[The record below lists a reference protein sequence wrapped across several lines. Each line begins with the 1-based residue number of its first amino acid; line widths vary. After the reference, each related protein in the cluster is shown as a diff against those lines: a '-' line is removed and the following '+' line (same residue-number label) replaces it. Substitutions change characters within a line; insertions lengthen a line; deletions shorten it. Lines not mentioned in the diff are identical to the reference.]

1 MIIEIRKAG
10 FVNKGAELMLHAA
23 LQKLKAR
30 YPDATFVMAPTTEK
44 SDHPF
49 RKLVQLGFYPK
60 ASLWRY
66 GIQWGNLAMLA
77 PRPLREMYGVVL
89 DKEVDVVIDAAG
101 FAYSDQWGDEPSI
114 ELAQSAKRWAR
125 NGTRVILLPQ
135 ALGPFTSEKIRTAMQ
150 GVVEHADLIFARERI
165 SFEHLTDLVG
175 QRDNIRQAPDF
186 TNLISGVLPA
196 NFDVEQNRFCIVPNC
211 RMLDK
216 TDQATRDAYLPF
228 LIECTR
234 YLLEK
239 GARPFVLVHEGQA
252 DLKLAEQLSTAV
264 GGINIIRESG
274 PLEIKGILG
283 ACDGTLGS
291 RFHGLVSALSQGV
304 PALATGWSH
313 KYQMLFE
320 DYGFADGLINV
331 TASPAEIRRKLDLV
345 TDQSTQIRTLIQTRT
360 GQLKQQSEQMWQDV
374 FKVIDPIARSRD
386 QQAQRKRAG
395 AA

>member
-23 LQKLKAR
+23 LQKLKTR

-66 GIQWGNLAMLA
+66 GIQWGNLANFA

-101 FAYSDQWGDEPSI
+101 FAYSDQWGDDPSI
-114 ELAQSAKRWAR
+114 ELAQSVKTWKK
-125 NGTRVILLPQ
+125 NGTLVILLPQ
-135 ALGPFTSEKIRTAMQ
+135 ALGPFTTEKIQAAMKT
-150 GVVEHADLIFARERI
+150 VAENVDLIFPRERV
-165 SFEHLTDLVG
+165 SYELLTDLTG
-175 QRDNIRQAPDF
+175 ERANIRQAPDF
-186 TNLISGVLPA
+186 TNLISGVIPA
-196 NFDVEQNRFCIVPNC
+196 DFDAEQNRFCIVPNC

-216 TDQATRDAYLPF
+216 TDQQTRDAYLPF
-228 LIECTR
+228 LITCTR

-239 GARPFVLVHEGQA
+239 GAKPFVLVHEGKG
-252 DLKLAEQLSTAV
+252 DLALAEKLSSAV
-264 GGINIIRESG
+264 GGIPIVRESG

-283 ACDGTLGS
+283 ACSGTLGS

-320 DYGFADGLINV
+320 DYGFPEGLVQV
-331 TASPAEIRRKLDLV
+331 TSDEAEIKRKLDLV
-345 TDQSTQIRTLIQTRT
+345 TDESARIAALIQTRT
-360 GQLKQQSEQMWQDV
+360 AELKQQSEQMWQQA
-374 FKVIDPIARSRD
+374 FEVIDQCESRHF
-386 QQAQRKRAG
+386 AAG
-395 AA
+395 AARSA

>member
-23 LQKLKAR
+23 LQKLKSR

-44 SDHPF
+44 SDHPY
-49 RKLVQLGFYPK
+49 RKLTQLGFLPK

-66 GIQWGNLAMLA
+66 GIQWGNLANLA
-77 PRPLREMYGVVL
+77 PRQLREMYGVVL

-114 ELAQSAKRWAR
+114 ELAQSTKAWAR

-135 ALGPFTSEKIRTAMQ
+135 ALGPFTTDKIQAAMKT
-150 GVVEHADLIFARERI
+150 VVDNVDLVFARERV
-165 SFEHLTDLVG
+165 SYEHLTRLTG
-175 QRDNIRQAPDF
+175 ERDNVRQAPDF

-196 NFDVEQNRFCIVPNC
+196 DFDVEQNRFCIVPNC

-216 TDQATRDAYLPF
+216 TDQQTRDAYLPF
-228 LIECTR
+228 LITCTR

-239 GARPFVLVHEGQA
+239 GAKPFVLVHEGKG
-252 DLKLAEQLSTAV
+252 DLALAEQVSAAV
-264 GGINIIRESG
+264 GGIPIVRESG

-283 ACDGTLGS
+283 ACSGTLGS

-320 DYGFADGLINV
+320 DYGFPEGLVQV
-331 TASPAEIRRKLDLV
+331 TSDEAEIKRKLDLV
-345 TDQSTQIRTLIQTRT
+345 TDDSARIAALIQART
-360 GQLKQQSEQMWQDV
+360 AALKQQSEQMWEQV
-374 FKVIDPIARSRD
+374 FAVTDPCQRNRRS
-386 QQAQRKRAG
+386 AG

>member
-23 LQKLKAR
+23 LQKLKTR

-66 GIQWGNLAMLA
+66 GIQWGNLANFA

-101 FAYSDQWGDEPSI
+101 FAYSDQWGDDPSI
-114 ELAQSAKRWAR
+114 ELAQSVKTWKK

-135 ALGPFTSEKIRTAMQ
+135 ALGPFTTEKIQAAMKT
-150 GVVEHADLIFARERI
+150 VAENVDLIFPRERV
-165 SFEHLTDLVG
+165 SYELLTDLTG
-175 QRDNIRQAPDF
+175 ERANIRQAPDF
-186 TNLISGVLPA
+186 TNLISGVIPA
-196 NFDVEQNRFCIVPNC
+196 DFDAEQNRFCIVPNC

-216 TDQATRDAYLPF
+216 TDQQTRDAYLPF
-228 LIECTR
+228 LITCTR

-239 GARPFVLVHEGQA
+239 GAKPFVLVHEGKG
-252 DLKLAEQLSTAV
+252 DLALAEKLSSAV
-264 GGINIIRESG
+264 GGIPIVRESG

-283 ACDGTLGS
+283 ACSGTLGS

-320 DYGFADGLINV
+320 DYGFPEGLVQV
-331 TASPAEIRRKLDLV
+331 TSDEAEIKRKLDLV
-345 TDQSTQIRTLIQTRT
+345 TDESARIAALIQTRT
-360 GQLKQQSEQMWQDV
+360 AELKQQSEQMWQQV
-374 FKVIDPIARSRD
+374 FDVIDQCQRSRPS
-386 QQAQRKRAG
+386 AG

>member
-23 LQKLKAR
+23 LQKLKTR

-66 GIQWGNLAMLA
+66 GIQWGNLANFA

-101 FAYSDQWGDEPSI
+101 FAYSDQWGDDPSI
-114 ELAQSAKRWAR
+114 ELAQSAKSWAK

-135 ALGPFTSEKIRTAMQ
+135 ALGPFTTDKIRAAMKT
-150 GVVEHADLIFARERI
+150 VVENVDLIFPRERV
-165 SFEHLTDLVG
+165 SYEHLTRLTG
-175 QRDNIRQAPDF
+175 EQAKIKQAPDF
-186 TNLISGVLPA
+186 TNLITGVIPA
-196 NFDVEQNRFCIVPNC
+196 DFNVEQNRFCIIPNC

-216 TDQATRDAYLPF
+216 TDQQTRDAYLPF
-228 LIECTR
+228 LISCTR

-239 GARPFVLVHEGQA
+239 GAKPFVLVHEGKN
-252 DLKLAEQLSTAV
+252 DLMLAEKLSAAV
-264 GGINIIRESG
+264 GGIPIVRESG

-283 ACDGTLGS
+283 ACSGTLGS

-320 DYGFADGLINV
+320 DYGFPEGLVEV
-331 TASPAEIRRKLDLV
+331 TSDEAEIKRKIDLV
-345 TDQSTQIRTLIQTRT
+345 TDESTRIAALIQTRT
-360 GQLKQQSEQMWQDV
+360 AELKMQSEQMWQQV
-374 FKVIDPIARSRD
+374 FDVIDQCERAR
-386 QQAQRKRAG
+386 QTQHHTVG

>member
-23 LQKLKAR
+23 LQKLKTR

-66 GIQWGNLAMLA
+66 GIQWGNLANFA

-101 FAYSDQWGDEPSI
+101 FAYSDQWGDEPSV
-114 ELAQSAKRWAR
+114 ELAQSAKTWKK

-135 ALGPFTSEKIRTAMQ
+135 ALGPFTTDKIQAAMKT
-150 GVVEHADLIFARERI
+150 VVENVDLVFPRERV
-165 SFEHLTDLVG
+165 SYEHLTALTG
-175 QRDNIRQAPDF
+175 EQAKIKQAPDF
-186 TNLISGVLPA
+186 TNLINGVIPA
-196 NFDVEQNRFCIVPNC
+196 DFDVKQNRFCIVSNF

-216 TDQATRDAYLPF
+216 TDQQTRDAYLPF
-228 LIECTR
+228 LITCTR

-239 GARPFVLVHEGQA
+239 GAKPFVLVHEGKG
-252 DLKLAEQLSTAV
+252 DLALAEKLSAAV
-264 GGINIIRESG
+264 GGIPIVRESG

-283 ACDGTLGS
+283 ACSGTLGS

-320 DYGFADGLINV
+320 DYGFPEGLVQV
-331 TASPAEIRRKLDLV
+331 TSDEAEIKRKLDLV
-345 TDQSTQIRTLIQTRT
+345 TDESARIAALIQTRT
-360 GQLKQQSEQMWQDV
+360 AELKQQSEQMWQQV
-374 FKVIDPIARSRD
+374 FDVIDQCQRSR
-386 QQAQRKRAG
+386 RSAG

>member
-23 LQKLKAR
+23 LQKLKTR

-66 GIQWGNLAMLA
+66 GIQWGNLANFA

-101 FAYSDQWGDEPSI
+101 FAYSDQWGDEPSV
-114 ELAQSAKRWAR
+114 ELAQSAKTWKK

-135 ALGPFTSEKIRTAMQ
+135 ALGPFTTDKIQAAMKT
-150 GVVEHADLIFARERI
+150 VVENVDLVFPRERV
-165 SFEHLTDLVG
+165 SYEHLTALTG
-175 QRDNIRQAPDF
+175 EQAKIKQAPDF
-186 TNLISGVLPA
+186 TNLISGVIPA
-196 NFDVEQNRFCIVPNC
+196 DFDVEQNRFCIVPNC

-216 TDQATRDAYLPF
+216 TDQQTRDAYLPF
-228 LIECTR
+228 LITCTR

-239 GARPFVLVHEGQA
+239 GAKPFVLVHEGKG
-252 DLKLAEQLSTAV
+252 DLALAEKLSAAV
-264 GGINIIRESG
+264 GGIPIVRESG

-283 ACDGTLGS
+283 ACSGTLGS

-320 DYGFADGLINV
+320 DYGFPEGLVQV
-331 TASPAEIRRKLDLV
+331 TGDEAEIKRKLDLV
-345 TDQSTQIRTLIQTRT
+345 TDDSARIAALIQTRT
-360 GQLKQQSEQMWQDV
+360 AQLKEQSEQMWQQV
-374 FKVIDPIARSRD
+374 FEVIDQCQRSRPS
-386 QQAQRKRAG
+386 AG

>member
-23 LQKLKAR
+23 LQKLKTR

-66 GIQWGNLAMLA
+66 GIQWGNLANFA

-101 FAYSDQWGDEPSI
+101 FAYSDQWGDDPSI
-114 ELAQSAKRWAR
+114 ELAQSVKTWKK

-135 ALGPFTSEKIRTAMQ
+135 ALGPFTTEKIQAAMKT
-150 GVVEHADLIFARERI
+150 VAENVDLIFPRERV
-165 SFEHLTDLVG
+165 SYELLTNLTG
-175 QRDNIRQAPDF
+175 ERANIKQAPDF
-186 TNLISGVLPA
+186 TNLISGVIPA
-196 NFDVEQNRFCIVPNC
+196 DFDAEQNRFCIVPNC

-216 TDQATRDAYLPF
+216 TDQQTRDAYLPF
-228 LIECTR
+228 LITCTR

-239 GARPFVLVHEGQA
+239 DAKPFVLVHEGKG
-252 DLKLAEQLSTAV
+252 DLALAEKLSAAV
-264 GGINIIRESG
+264 GGIPIVRESG

-283 ACDGTLGS
+283 ACSGTLGS

-320 DYGFADGLINV
+320 DYGFPEGLVQV
-331 TASPAEIRRKLDLV
+331 TSDETEIKRKLDLV
-345 TDQSTQIRTLIQTRT
+345 TDESARIAALIQTRT
-360 GQLKQQSEQMWQDV
+360 AALKQQSEQMWQQV
-374 FKVIDPIARSRD
+374 FDVIDQCQRSPS
-386 QQAQRKRAG
+386 AG

>member
-23 LQKLKAR
+23 LQKLKTR

-66 GIQWGNLAMLA
+66 GIQWGKLANFA

-101 FAYSDQWGDEPSI
+101 FAYSDQWGDEPSV
-114 ELAQSAKRWAR
+114 ELAQSANTWKK

-135 ALGPFTSEKIRTAMQ
+135 ALGPFTTDKIQAAMKT
-150 GVVEHADLIFARERI
+150 VVENVDLVFPRERV
-165 SFEHLTDLVG
+165 SYEHLTALTG
-175 QRDNIRQAPDF
+175 EQAKIKQAPDF
-186 TNLISGVLPA
+186 TNLISGVIPA
-196 NFDVEQNRFCIVPNC
+196 DFDVEQNRFCIVPNC

-216 TDQATRDAYLPF
+216 TDQQTRDAYLPF
-228 LIECTR
+228 LITCTR

-239 GARPFVLVHEGQA
+239 GAKPFVLVHEGKG
-252 DLKLAEQLSTAV
+252 DLALAEKLSAAV
-264 GGINIIRESG
+264 GGIPIVRESG

-283 ACDGTLGS
+283 ACSGTLGS

-320 DYGFADGLINV
+320 DYGFPEGLVQV
-331 TASPAEIRRKLDLV
+331 TGDEAEIKRKLDLV
-345 TDQSTQIRTLIQTRT
+345 TDDSARIAALIQTRT
-360 GQLKQQSEQMWQDV
+360 AQLKEQSEQMWQQV
-374 FKVIDPIARSRD
+374 FEVIDQCQRSRPS
-386 QQAQRKRAG
+386 AG

>member
-23 LQKLKAR
+23 QQKLKTR

-66 GIQWGNLAMLA
+66 GIQWGNLANLA
-77 PRPLREMYGVVL
+77 PQQLREMYGVVL

-101 FAYSDQWGDEPSI
+101 FAYSDQWGDDPSI
-114 ELAQSAKRWAR
+114 ELAQSVKTWKK

-135 ALGPFTSEKIRTAMQ
+135 ALGPFTTEKIQAAMKT
-150 GVVEHADLIFARERI
+150 VVENVDLIFPRERV
-165 SFEHLTDLVG
+165 SYELLTALTG
-175 QRDNIRQAPDF
+175 EQANIKQAPDF
-186 TNLISGVLPA
+186 TNLISGVVPA
-196 NFDVEQNRFCIVPNC
+196 DFDAEQNRFCIVPNC

-216 TDQATRDAYLPF
+216 TDQQTRDAYLPF
-228 LIECTR
+228 LITCTR

-239 GARPFVLVHEGQA
+239 GAKPFVLVHEGKG
-252 DLKLAEQLSTAV
+252 DLALAEKLSSAV
-264 GGINIIRESG
+264 GGIPIVRESG

-283 ACDGTLGS
+283 ACSGTLGS

-320 DYGFADGLINV
+320 DYGFPEGLVQV
-331 TASPAEIRRKLDLV
+331 TSDEAEIKRKLDLV
-345 TDQSTQIRTLIQTRT
+345 TDESARIAALIQTRT
-360 GQLKQQSEQMWQDV
+360 AELKQQSEQMWQQV
-374 FKVIDPIARSRD
+374 FDVIDQCQSSRSS
-386 QQAQRKRAG
+386 AG